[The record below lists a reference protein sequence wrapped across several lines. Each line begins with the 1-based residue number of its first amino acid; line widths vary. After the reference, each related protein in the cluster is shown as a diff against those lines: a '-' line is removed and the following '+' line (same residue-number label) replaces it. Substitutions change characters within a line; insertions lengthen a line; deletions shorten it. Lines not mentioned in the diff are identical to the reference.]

1 MITVLQPGF
10 YTTIQ
15 DAGRKGYQRF
25 GVPVAGAMDPFSAK
39 LANILLGNDADAAV
53 LEFTAMGPT
62 LRFEQDTYFALAGA
76 DFSPKLNGEKIR
88 SNAASFAC
96 AGSILT
102 LGGASQGFRGYL
114 AVWGDFDG
122 DYVMGSRSTYPKAG
136 LGGVEGRP
144 LKKEDVLRFCA
155 SDHIPQ
161 QLEMRSLRMENMPF
175 YRTEDTARVRV
186 VLGPQ
191 DDHFS
196 AEGLEAFFSEVYTVT
211 AESDRMGYRL
221 EGAPIPRAKGKEG
234 NIISDGVAF
243 GSVQVP
249 DSQMPIVM
257 MADRQTTGGYPKLG
271 AVITADL
278 CRMAQLRAGEKVR
291 FVKVTLDQAHQ
302 ALLEQKNFLRSLE
315 RVYAGT
321 MKQKKEM
328 TICVGMNRY
337 TVEVTETE

>member
-15 DAGRKGYQRF
+15 DAGRTGYQRF
-25 GVPVAGAMDPFSAK
+25 GVPVAGAMDPFSAA
-39 LANILLGNDADAAV
+39 LANVLLSNPENAAV

-62 LRFEQDTYFALAGA
+62 LRFERDTCFALAGA
-76 DFSPKLNGEKIR
+76 DFSPKLDGQPIR
-88 SNAASFAC
+88 SNAAGFAP
-96 AGSILT
+96 AGSTLT
-102 LGGASQGFRGYL
+102 MGGASHGFRGYL
-114 AVWGDFDG
+114 AVAGGFDG
-122 DYVMGSRSTYPKAG
+122 SLVMGSRSTYPKAG

-144 LKKEDVLRFCA
+144 LKKGDVLGFCGA
-155 SDHIPQ
+155 AFVPQ
-161 QLEMRSLRMENMPF
+161 QLALRSLRMENLPF
-175 YRTEDTARVRV
+175 YRMDDTAVVRV

-221 EGAPIPRAKGKEG
+221 EGAPIPRAEGKEG

-271 AVITADL
+271 SVITADL
-278 CRMAQLRAGEKVR
+278 CKMAQLRAGEKVR
-291 FVKVTLDQAHQ
+291 FVKMTLEQAHQ
-302 ALLEQKNFLRSLE
+302 ALLEQRSFLRSLE
-315 RVYAGT
+315 KTFAGT

-328 TICVGMNRY
+328 IISVGTNRY